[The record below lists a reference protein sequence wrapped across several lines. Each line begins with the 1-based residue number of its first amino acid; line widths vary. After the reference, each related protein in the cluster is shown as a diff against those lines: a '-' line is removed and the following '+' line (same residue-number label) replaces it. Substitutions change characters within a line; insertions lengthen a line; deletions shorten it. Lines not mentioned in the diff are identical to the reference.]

1 MKDEHLITVLRALY
15 WYEEKLTNQA
25 DDVKDPEEWDRVVWT
40 REILK
45 RELEK
50 RAYL

>member
-1 MKDEHLITVLRALY
+1 MSDEHLITVLRALY
-15 WYEEKLTNQA
+15 WYEDKLTNQC
-25 DDVKDPEEWDRVVWT
+25 DDVRDPDEWDRVVWT
-40 REILK
+40 RRELK